1 MNNNQHVAAGKYQSS
16 KAAPSGRARV
26 GTHHARRKQR
36 GATTGEY
43 IFWSVLAAFV
53 IIGSLITFSKGNTS
67 GQAQALVKDFTV
79 LANDSSQSYSGQ
91 WANFTTVNADNG
103 GLFRNYSSLTDNGG
117 GSVIVQPGG
126 GTLTVAPGT
135 LASANDSGQYTV
147 TNLPADACKTF
158 AAGAQRAA
166 GKVVVNAV
174 TVKAYGG
181 VYNPAL
187 VQCTATGNTV
197 VVTQA

>member
-1 MNNNQHVAAGKYQSS
+1 M
-16 KAAPSGRARV
+16 RALR
-26 GTHHARRKQR
+26 GAQLRTLRAQR

-53 IIGSLITFSKGNTS
+53 LIASIVTYAKGNAA
-67 GQAQALVKDFTV
+67 GQAQALVKDFSV
-79 LANDSSQSYSGQ
+79 LANDASQSYSGQ

-117 GSVIVQPGG
+117 GNIIVQPGG

-135 LASANDSGQYTV
+135 LATANDSGQYTI
-147 TNLPADACKTF
+147 TNLPADGCKNF

-166 GKVVVNAV
+166 GKIVVNGV

-181 VYNPAL
+181 TYSPQL
-187 VQCTATGNTV
+187 VQCTATNNTV
-197 VVTQA
+197 IVTQS